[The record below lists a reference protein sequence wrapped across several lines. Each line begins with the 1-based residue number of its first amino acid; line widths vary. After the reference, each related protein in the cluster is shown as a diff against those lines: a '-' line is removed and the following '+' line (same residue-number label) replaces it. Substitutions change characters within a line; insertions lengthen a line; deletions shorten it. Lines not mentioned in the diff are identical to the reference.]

1 MSTDRPAILGGRA
14 SVPAADHRLW
24 PSVGDADRRAVLRVL
39 DRGIFSGSHAPEAQA
54 LEERFAEYVG
64 ARFCLLTH
72 CGTSALQLALAAAG
86 VGLGD
91 EVIVPAYSF
100 IATPFAV
107 VLQGATPVFV
117 DVDPVTGHLDLP
129 QAERAITPLTKAIM
143 PVHIHGQASDM
154 PGILALAERRG
165 LRVVEDAAQAHGA
178 TVGGK
183 PVGALGAAGGFSL
196 QSSKNL
202 AAGEGGLFVTN
213 DQEGAELANRVRN
226 FGQDIA
232 LGDGATFDRTHPLD
246 GTRSL
251 QSVTLGSMY
260 RGNEMMA
267 ALARSQLEKL
277 PERTLRCAENAERLS
292 AHLRELPGV
301 IPPRALPGRTSVHHK
316 YRVQLDPETAGLSCS
331 ASVLRES
338 IKAALEAEGC
348 EVAYWQSQPLPAQ
361 AVFREKLM
369 PALHARS
376 SGTDLSQNYD
386 PACYPNTKRLLDR
399 SLLLFSQSYPLIGQE
414 AQLVDRYAE
423 AFARVWHH
431 REEIVSRAV
440 R

>member
-1 MSTDRPAILGGRA
+1 MANDRPAILGGAA
-14 SVPAADHRLW
+14 SIRAADHRLW
-24 PSVGDADRRAVLRVL
+24 PNIGDSDRRAVLRVL
-39 DRGIFSGSHAPEAQA
+39 DRGVLSGSHAPEALA

-64 ARFCLLTH
+64 AKYCLLTH
-72 CGTSALQLALAAAG
+72 CGTSALQLALAA
-86 VGLGD
+86 VGIDSGD

-100 IATPFAV
+100 VATPLAV

-117 DVDPVTGHLDLP
+117 DVDPLTGHLDLAR
-129 QAERAITPLTKAIM
+129 AEAAITPLTKAIM

-154 PGILALAERRG
+154 PGILALAGRRG

-183 PVGALGAAGGFSL
+183 PVGALGSAGGFSL

-202 AAGEGGLFVTN
+202 AGGEGGLFVTN
-213 DQEGAELANRVRN
+213 DRDAAEIANRVRN
-226 FGQDIA
+226 FGQDIR
-232 LGDGATFDRTHPLD
+232 LSDATSFDSTHPLD

-251 QSVTLGSMY
+251 QSVVLGSMY

-267 ALARSQLEKL
+267 ALARSQLEQL
-277 PERTLRCAENAERLS
+277 PERTRRCAENAERLS
-292 AHLRELPGV
+292 ARLRALPGV
-301 IPPRALPGRTSVHHK
+301 IPPMALPARTSVHHK
-316 YRVQLDPETAGLSCS
+316 YRVHVSPERAGLTCS
-331 ASVLRES
+331 PSVLRES
-338 IKAALEAEGC
+338 IKTALEAEGC
-348 EVAYWQSQPLPAQ
+348 EVVYWQSQPLPAQ
-361 AVFREKLM
+361 DVFRQNLV
-369 PALHARS
+369 PALRS
-376 SGTDLSQNYD
+376 RDGGTDLSQNYD
-386 PACYPNTKRLLDR
+386 PSRYPNTTRLLDA

>member
-14 SVPAADHRLW
+14 SVPTADHRLW
-24 PSVGDADRRAVLRVL
+24 PSVGDADRRAVMRVL

-91 EVIVPAYSF
+91 EVVVPAYSF

-117 DVDPVTGHLDLP
+117 DVDPKTGHLDLA
-129 QAERAITPLTKAIM
+129 QAEQAITPLTKAVM

-213 DQEGAELANRVRN
+213 DREGAELANRVRN
-226 FGQDIA
+226 FGQDIT
-232 LGDGATFDRTHPLD
+232 LGDAATFDRKHPLD

-267 ALARSQLEKL
+267 ALARSQLDQL
-277 PERTLRCAENAERLS
+277 AERTRRCAENAERLS

-301 IPPRALPGRTSVHHK
+301 IPPRTLPGRTSVHHK
-316 YRVQLDPETAGLSCS
+316 YRVQLDPERAGLSC
-331 ASVLRES
+331 APAVLRES

-348 EVAYWQSQPLPAQ
+348 EVTYWQSQPLPAQ
-361 AVFREKLM
+361 AVFREKLI
-369 PALHARS
+369 PALQVRS
-376 SGTDLSQNYD
+376 SATDLSQNYD
-386 PACYPNTKRLLDR
+386 PVNYPNTARLLDR

-414 AQLVDRYAE
+414 SELVDRYAE

-431 REEIVSRAV
+431 REEIVSRAA